1 MVLVNDV
8 GNFQYFI
15 IVFWFSYTGNDYLDN
30 EENSCIRNL
39 AGRSS
44 DIDIPH
50 GQGALLECKGGG
62 CILINKVIEKFI

>member
-8 GNFQYFI
+8 GNFPNSI

-30 EENSCIRNL
+30 EETSCIRNL